1 MIFEIYIKGRGY
13 DVQGFFDST
22 NNQVTIKKNGQIR
35 PNETATLS
43 PHYKKLRENL
53 IKQGVLSINFI
64 FQKDYVFSSKST
76 AASIVCGSQSN
87 PWKIKLKSNNESIQT
102 INFDTPDF
110 IEFLKQ
116 KVNSDNNSG
125 LWQGESERNTFLTRF
140 NLNNLM
146 QMTLEDYCK
155 SSNDNS
161 LIKFITSKTEN
172 LGSGNIYG
180 GKNQLFFQLDNGDF
194 DCINYFK
201 NHDRYKGKNIR
212 EMFEIFKI
220 DLKDFLLNFNEE
232 KYVSND
238 LLPEQANIIKVKL
251 VQLYLGPRVT
261 ALTVKKTAQAIL
273 DSLGIQ
279 YSDSS
284 DALDLNCIL
293 TSFLKEKGINNVNF
307 AYLSTFIW
315 EYYKEFLDG
324 DNSQI
329 ISMIEKD
336 GYSSADFEVSIDV
349 WKEILLNNAITSK
362 DMINL
367 IHLWYTSPNH
377 ECSPKEMADR
387 HAQQSGIYSPKIKA
401 YGKAVFEELGF
412 KMNES
417 EENSKYWPAIMDARD
432 GKYQDN
438 GVLVYRLRNDVMA
451 AFEELLSLGKIS
463 IFNDKTESD
472 LKVKDGYNLI
482 VYGVPG
488 SGKSHYI
495 QKVLLNDQNDEN
507 IIRTTFYHDY
517 SYGDFVGQI
526 MPMGKLDSANN
537 TTISYEFVPGLFTLA
552 LEKALKSPTKRI
564 FLVIEEINRGN
575 APAIFGEVFQLLDR
589 NVDGT
594 SKYKINNSLIQ
605 SYLSLKINTFKEIV
619 LPPNLFIFAT
629 MNTSDQNVFPL
640 DNAFKRRWSMHYI
653 SAKPT
658 NDHEFIN
665 YYIPSTSITWGVF
678 LNVIN
683 EKLISNLDKGL
694 FGEDKQIGPYF
705 VTKDLLSETKNNND
719 KDLISKFAYKV
730 LSYLWTDISRADDRS
745 EWFQNDIRT
754 LDELFIKF
762 QNKKQVFS
770 DEISNKLNPP
780 TIDA

>member
-1 MIFEIYIKGRGY
+1 MKVEIYIKGRGY
-13 DVQGFFDST
+13 DVEGLYDST
-22 NNQVTIKKNGQIR
+22 TNQVTINKNGKIR
-35 PNETATLS
+35 PTQTATLG

-53 IKQGVLSINFI
+53 VKEGVLSDNLI
-64 FQKDYVFSSKST
+64 FLRDFTFSSKST
-76 AASIVCGSQSN
+76 AASIVSGSQSN
-87 PWKIKLKSNNESIQT
+87 PRKIKLKSNNQSIQT
-102 INFDTPDF
+102 INFETPDF
-110 IEFLKQ
+110 IEFLKE
-116 KVNSDNNSG
+116 KISNDKNLDV
-125 LWQGESERNTFLTRF
+125 WKGESERISFLSKF
-140 NLNNLM
+140 NLDNLN
-146 QMTLEDYCK
+146 QMTLEDYCGSK
-155 SSNDNS
+155 NPNS
-161 LIKFITSKTEN
+161 LIKYITSKTEN

-180 GKNQLFFQLDNGDF
+180 GKNQLFFQLENGDF
-194 DCINYFK
+194 DCINYIK
-201 NHDRYKGKNIR
+201 NHDRYIGKTIR
-212 EMFEIFKI
+212 EMFEIFKK
-220 DLKDFLLNFNEE
+220 DLYDFLISFNEIN
-232 KYVSND
+232 YSIND

-251 VQLYLGPRVT
+251 VQLYLGPKVT
-261 ALTVKKTAQAIL
+261 SLTVKNTSQAIL
-273 DSLGIQ
+273 DYLGIQ
-279 YSDSS
+279 YSTSS
-284 DALDLNCIL
+284 DALELNCIL
-293 TSFLKEKGINNVNF
+293 TAYLKEKGINNVNF

-315 EYYKEFLDG
+315 EFYKEFLDG

-329 ISMIEKD
+329 ISIIERD
-336 GYSSADFEVSIDV
+336 GYSSADFDLSIEV
-349 WKEILLNNAITSK
+349 WKEILLNTSITSK
-362 DMINL
+362 EIINL
-367 IHLWYTSPNH
+367 IYLWFTSPNH
-377 ECSPKEMADR
+377 ECSPNEMAER
-387 HAQQSGIYSPKIKA
+387 HSQQAGIYTPKIKA

-412 KMNES
+412 KIDES
-417 EENSKYWPAIMDARD
+417 EENSKYWPAIMDARE
-432 GKYQDN
+432 GKYKGN
-438 GVLVYRLRNDVMA
+438 VVYRLRKDVMA
-451 AFEELLSLGKIS
+451 AFEELLQLGKIS
-463 IFNDKTESD
+463 FFNIKPDSD

-526 MPMGKLDSANN
+526 MPIGKLDSANN
-537 TTISYEFVPGLFTLA
+537 TSISYEFVPGLFTLA
-552 LEKALKSPTKRI
+552 LEKALKNPTKRI

-589 NVDGT
+589 NIDGT

-605 SYLSLKINTFKEIV
+605 SYLSQKIKTFNEIV
-619 LPPNLFIFAT
+619 LPSNLFIFAT

-653 SAKPT
+653 SAKPS

-665 YYIPSTSITWGVF
+665 YYLPSTSITWGVF

-719 KDLISKFAYKV
+719 KELISKFAFKV

-745 EWFQNDIRT
+745 EWFQSEIRT
-754 LDELFIKF
+754 LDELLLNF

-770 DEISNKLNPP
+770 DEISHKLSPSN
-780 TIDA
+780 INA